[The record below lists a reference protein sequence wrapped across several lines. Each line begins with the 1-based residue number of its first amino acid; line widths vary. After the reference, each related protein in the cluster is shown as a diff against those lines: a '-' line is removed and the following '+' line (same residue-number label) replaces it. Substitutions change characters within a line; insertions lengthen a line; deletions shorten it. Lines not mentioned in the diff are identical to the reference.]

1 MYYYFDD
8 IINGTKTNFSNNLLD
23 KKLYKNISVSNILYK
38 IPTGPT
44 PLRIRFDKINRVI
57 ISLDGKIEHLISFDY
72 GSFNKICDKIKYLM
86 IKKVVL
92 QIVLITVLGRSE
104 LIHIIPYLLK
114 KMFNFHNV
122 LILIKSVLNKNKNKY
137 Y

>member
-1 MYYYFDD
+1 MLKTVCYYFDD

-44 PLRIRFDKINRVI
+44 PLRIRFDKINGVI
-57 ISLDGKIEHLISFDY
+57 ISLDGKIEHLILFDY

-92 QIVLITVLGRSE
+92 QIVSQFWIDQ
-104 LIHIIPYLLK
+104 
-114 KMFNFHNV
+114 N
-122 LILIKSVLNKNKNKY
+122 
-137 Y
+137 